1 MHDGLAKEDGLRV
14 RVRSVFRRVF
24 HLLLD
29 RLGLRRFK
37 EHSFFGTLLAQPAVV
52 ADFGAHR
59 GEFFAAL
66 KAEYPVSQALLI
78 EADPA
83 LAESLKETFGNEGD
97 VLHAAL
103 VGDNKGP
110 TIIFTRSTE
119 PEASSIFSE
128 RVAVY
133 GVVTQIKVP
142 TVDFAE
148 ALRLL
153 DGRVDLAKLDIEGAE
168 VEVLQTARPS
178 DLASCSQ
185 LTVEF
190 HDKSQPVTRRDV
202 DRLCQRMRCE
212 GYGIVNANWPYV
224 DDVMFVNLRRIGAGR
239 RWRFRRRMALVNGLF
254 VLRGAFFW
262 SVRLLK
268 RIRWAVKRRTGDN
281 HACNGI
287 DFIP

>member
-1 MHDGLAKEDGLRV
+1 MQKGTEPRMDE
-14 RVRSVFRRVF
+14 RSVFRRIF
-24 HLLLD
+24 HFLLA
-29 RLGLRRFK
+29 RLGVRRLRG
-37 EHSFFGTLLAQPAVV
+37 HSFFGALLAKPAVV

-66 KAEYPVSQALLI
+66 KADHPVSRALLV
-78 EADPA
+78 EADPL
-83 LAESLKETFGNEGD
+83 LAESLQGTFGKEAD

-103 VGDNKGP
+103 VGENKGR

-133 GVVTQIKVP
+133 GIANQVKVP

-148 ALRLL
+148 VLRYL

-168 VEVLQTARPS
+168 VDVLQTARPS
-178 DLASCSQ
+178 DLAVCSQ

-190 HDKSQPVTRRDV
+190 HDNTQPTTRRDV

-212 GYGIVNANWPYV
+212 GYGIVNASWPSV
-224 DDVMFVNLRRIGAGR
+224 DDVLFVNLKRISAARRL
-239 RWRFRRRMALVNGLF
+239 RFRFRMALVNGLF
-254 VLRGAFFW
+254 IIRGAISW

-268 RIRWAVKRRTGDN
+268 RIRWN
-281 HACNGI
+281 QLSL
-287 DFIP
+287 P